1 MANWFAV
8 RTKPR
13 SEMLACEH
21 LERQGFECRLPRT
34 RRALRTMQGMVDK
47 IEPLFPRYLFLRADT
62 GCPDL
67 GRVRSTRGVSGLV
80 RFGVMPAHVP
90 EQVIA
95 TLDARSELHSG
106 LIRLDAPDLREGERV
121 RVTAGPFGGLEA
133 IFQARS
139 GAERVVLLVKLLGEI
154 CRVEVPRQHLALRLT

>member
-1 MANWFAV
+1 
-8 RTKPR
+8 
-13 SEMLACEH
+13 MLACEH

-34 RRALRTMQGMVDK
+34 RRALRTMQGMIDK

-62 GCPDL
+62 GCQDL
-67 GRVRSTRGVSGLV
+67 SRVRSTRGVSGLV

-90 EQVIA
+90 EEVIA
-95 TLDARSELHSG
+95 TLDARAEHG

-139 GAERVVLLVKLLGEI
+139 GAERVVLLVKLLGEM
-154 CRVEVPRQHLALRLT
+154 CRVEVPLQHLAVRL

>member
-1 MANWFAV
+1 MADWFAV

-13 SEMLACEH
+13 SEMLAWEH

-34 RRALRTMQGMVDK
+34 RRALRTLHGMIDK

-62 GCPDL
+62 GSQDL
-67 GRVRSTRGVSGLV
+67 SRVRSTRGVSGLV

-90 EQVIA
+90 EEVIA
-95 TLDARSELHSG
+95 TLDARTECG
-106 LIRLDAPDLREGERV
+106 LVRLEAPELREGERV

-139 GAERVVLLVKLLGEI
+139 GAERVVLLVKLLGEL
-154 CRVEVPRQHLALRLT
+154 CRVEVPLQHLAVRL